1 MAEMMVS
8 SCGFQVKRKTKIFLS
23 SGFDLKGGMG
33 RMLRKVKPG
42 DSLPVIEKEIDQD
55 RILRW
60 AQISGD
66 FNRLH
71 VDPEFARQTRF
82 GGTIAH
88 GPMSLAFLNELM
100 MECFGMGWARGGK
113 LLDVRFVAPI
123 RQGDRIR
130 IGGTVK
136 QVQGASVEC
145 DLVVEKKD
153 GEKAV
158 VGRAIGL
165 LEPEGK

>member
-1 MAEMMVS
+1 
-8 SCGFQVKRKTKIFLS
+8 
-23 SGFDLKGGMG
+23 
-33 RMLRKVKPG
+33 MLRKVNPG
-42 DSLPVIEKEIDQD
+42 DPLPVIKKEINQE

-60 AQISGD
+60 ARVSGD

-71 VDPEFARQTRF
+71 VDPEYAKQTRF

-100 MECFGMGWARGGK
+100 MECFGMGWASGGK

-123 RQGDRIR
+123 RPGDNLRIS
-130 IGGTVK
+130 GTVK
-136 QVQGASVEC
+136 QAQRIEGKWSVEC
-145 DLVVEKKD
+145 DLAVEKQN

-158 VGRAIGL
+158 SGRAIGF
-165 LEPEGK
+165 LERDEK

>member
-1 MAEMMVS
+1 
-8 SCGFQVKRKTKIFLS
+8 
-23 SGFDLKGGMG
+23 
-33 RMLRKVKPG
+33 MLRKVKPG

-55 RILRW
+55 RILGW
-60 AQISGD
+60 ARISGD

-71 VDPEFARQTRF
+71 VDLEFARQTRF

-100 MECFGMGWARGGK
+100 MECFGMGWARGGR

-123 RQGDRIR
+123 RPGDRIR

>member
-1 MAEMMVS
+1 
-8 SCGFQVKRKTKIFLS
+8 
-23 SGFDLKGGMG
+23 
-33 RMLRKVKPG
+33 MLRKAKAG
-42 DSLPVIEKEIDQD
+42 DSLPVIEKEIDQN

-60 AQISGD
+60 ARTSGD

-71 VDPEFARQTRF
+71 VDPEYAKKTRF

-100 MECFGMGWARGGK
+100 MACFGMGWVNGGK

-123 RQGDRIR
+123 RPGEKVRVS
-130 IGGTVK
+130 GTVI
-136 QVQGASVEC
+136 QVQRMGGKWAVEC
-145 DLVVEKKD
+145 DLAVEKQN

-158 VGRAIGL
+158 TGQAIGFL
-165 LEPEGK
+165 GAEGK

>member
-1 MAEMMVS
+1 LKESPDA
-8 SCGFQVKRKTKIFLS
+8 
-23 SGFDLKGGMG
+23 GFDFKGGMR
-33 RMLRKVKPG
+33 RMLKKAKTG

-60 AQISGD
+60 ARTSGD

-71 VDPEFARQTRF
+71 VDPEYAKQTRF

-100 MECFGMGWARGGK
+100 MECFGIGWVRGGK
-113 LLDVRFVAPI
+113 LLDIRFTAPLRPGDKVRVSGTVM
-123 RQGDRIR
+123 QVQM
-130 IGGTVK
+130 IGGK
-136 QVQGASVEC
+136 WSVEC
-145 DLVVEKKD
+145 DLAVEKQN

-158 VGRAIGL
+158 TGRALANAEFGMQNG
-165 LEPEGK
+165 E

>member
-1 MAEMMVS
+1 M
-8 SCGFQVKRKTKIFLS
+8 LS
-23 SGFDLKGGMG
+23 KVQAGDL
-33 RMLRKVKPG
+33 
-42 DSLPVIEKEIDQD
+42 LPVIEKQIDQD

-60 AQISGD
+60 AKISGD

-71 VDPEFARQTRF
+71 VDPEYAKQTRF

-100 MECFGMGWARGGK
+100 MECFGMGWVKGGK

-123 RQGDRIR
+123 RPDERIR

-136 QVQGASVEC
+136 QVRKTGERYSVEC
-145 DLVVEKKD
+145 DLVIEKPN

-158 VGRAIGL
+158 VGRAIGF
-165 LEPEGK
+165 LESEGK

>member
-1 MAEMMVS
+1 M
-8 SCGFQVKRKTKIFLS
+8 
-23 SGFDLKGGMG
+23 LKKMN
-33 RMLRKVKPG
+33 PG
-42 DSLPVIEKEIDQD
+42 DPLPAIEKEIDQE

-60 AQISGD
+60 AGISGD

-100 MECFGMGWARGGK
+100 MECLGMGWARGGK

-123 RQGDRIR
+123 RPGERIR

-136 QVQGASVEC
+136 RVRGTFVEC
-145 DLVVEKKD
+145 ELAIEKQD
-153 GEKAV
+153 GEKTV
-158 VGRAIGL
+158 LGRAIGR
-165 LEPEGK
+165 LEADGT

>member
-1 MAEMMVS
+1 LAFNEIGDDS
-8 SCGFQVKRKTKIFLS
+8 KKKTPDCRIR
-23 SGFDLKGGMG
+23 GKGRDGSV
-33 RMLRKVKPG
+33 LRKVKPG

-60 AQISGD
+60 ARISGD

-88 GPMSLAFLNELM
+88 GPLSLAFLNELM
-100 MECFGMGWARGGK
+100 MKCFGMGWANGGK
-113 LLDVRFVAPI
+113 LLDVRFVAPL
-123 RQGDRIR
+123 RPGDRIR

-136 QVQGASVEC
+136 QIQGASVEC
-145 DLVVEKKD
+145 DLVVEKQN

-158 VGRAIGL
+158 VGRAVGI

>member
-1 MAEMMVS
+1 MGVIYGIISQLRGGEGVQR
-8 SCGFQVKRKTKIFLS
+8 GRRKM
-23 SGFDLKGGMG
+23 LK
-33 RMLRKVKPG
+33 KVKPG

-60 AQISGD
+60 AKISGD

-71 VDPEFARQTRF
+71 VDPEYARQTRF

-88 GPMSLAFLNELM
+88 GPLSLAFLNELM
-100 MECFGMGWARGGK
+100 MECFGMGWASGGK

-123 RQGDRIR
+123 RPGDKIR
-130 IGGTVK
+130 VSGTVK
-136 QVQGASVEC
+136 QVQIIGGKWSVEC
-145 DLVVEKKD
+145 DLAVEKQN

-158 VGRAIGL
+158 SGRALANAEFGMQNA
-165 LEPEGK
+165 E

>member
-1 MAEMMVS
+1 
-8 SCGFQVKRKTKIFLS
+8 
-23 SGFDLKGGMG
+23 
-33 RMLRKVKPG
+33 MLRKVIPG

-60 AQISGD
+60 ARISGD

-100 MECFGMGWARGGK
+100 MECFGMGWARGGR

-123 RQGDRIR
+123 RPGDRIR

-145 DLVVEKKD
+145 DLAVEKQD

-165 LEPEGK
+165 LEPEGI

>member
-1 MAEMMVS
+1 MLKKA
-8 SCGFQVKRKTKIFLS
+8 KT
-23 SGFDLKGGMG
+23 
-33 RMLRKVKPG
+33 G

-60 AQISGD
+60 ARTSGD

-71 VDPEFARQTRF
+71 VDPEYAKQTRF

-100 MECFGMGWARGGK
+100 MECFGIGWVRGGK
-113 LLDVRFVAPI
+113 LLDIRFTAPLRPGDKVRVSGTVM
-123 RQGDRIR
+123 QVQM
-130 IGGTVK
+130 IGGK
-136 QVQGASVEC
+136 WSVEC
-145 DLVVEKKD
+145 DLTVEKQN

-158 VGRAIGL
+158 TGRALANAEFGMQNG
-165 LEPEGK
+165 E

>member
-1 MAEMMVS
+1 MLKKA
-8 SCGFQVKRKTKIFLS
+8 KT
-23 SGFDLKGGMG
+23 
-33 RMLRKVKPG
+33 G

-60 AQISGD
+60 ARTSGD

-71 VDPEFARQTRF
+71 VDPEYAKQTRF

-100 MECFGMGWARGGK
+100 MECFGIGWVRGGK
-113 LLDVRFVAPI
+113 LLDIRFAAPLRPGDKVRVSGTVM
-123 RQGDRIR
+123 QVQM
-130 IGGTVK
+130 IGGK
-136 QVQGASVEC
+136 WSVEC
-145 DLVVEKKD
+145 DLTVEKQN

-158 VGRAIGL
+158 TGRALANAEFGMQNG
-165 LEPEGK
+165 E

>member
-1 MAEMMVS
+1 M
-8 SCGFQVKRKTKIFLS
+8 
-23 SGFDLKGGMG
+23 LKNPQ
-33 RMLRKVKPG
+33 PG
-42 DSLPVIEKEIDQD
+42 NLLPTIEKDIDQN

-60 AQISGD
+60 ARISGD

-71 VDPEFARQTRF
+71 VDPEYAKQTRF

-100 MECFGMGWARGGK
+100 MECFGMGWASGGR

-123 RQGDRIR
+123 QPGDRIR

-136 QVQGASVEC
+136 QVKKVEERVSVEC
-145 DLVVEKKD
+145 DLTIEKQN

-158 VGRAIGL
+158 VGRAIGIL
-165 LEPEGK
+165 GPEAK